1 VRRHFQQFI
10 RRGELIIPLSFLA
23 GSIYLFYLAT
33 QFPTPVKSGGS
44 WTVWQVGPGLFP
56 QAVLGVSMILS
67 AKLIYDYV
75 RADGLQKFHEFAKVE
90 NRQNLWITLA
100 FMLAY
105 VLLLGILGFVVLTP
119 IWVGAYMYAV
129 GIRRWKL
136 LVPTTVIL
144 SALLIVVFPVL
155 FKVPLPRGIGIFRTI
170 SILVY

>member
-1 VRRHFQQFI
+1 MHQLRRYFQEFA
-10 RRGELIIPLSFLA
+10 RRGEFIIPLSFLVV
-23 GSIYLFYLAT
+23 SIFLLYLST
-33 QFPTPVKSGGS
+33 QFRTPVRFA
-44 WTVWQVGPGLFP
+44 VAVGPAFFP
-56 QAVLGVSMILS
+56 QAVLAAIMILS
-67 AKLIYDYV
+67 AKLIYDYL
-75 RADGLQKFHEFAKVE
+75 RADSLRKFRQFDKVE
-90 NRQNLWITLA
+90 NPRNLWITLA